1 MDDTH
6 ALGVFSSPEAASEAL
21 ASPNNPT
28 VKSRPLNMASTA
40 SKLKAKSVC
49 ELLLPYKARPATS
62 TAPARRLLQ
71 VTSEKDNGNNIF
83 LIFLITSLVGAW
95 LGQES
100 AGGLEGGARSVE
112 GGDQK

>member
-21 ASPNNPT
+21 ATPNNPT

-71 VTSEKDNGNNIF
+71 VTSKKTIAIISFGKSPTPPI
-83 LIFLITSLVGAW
+83 S
-95 LGQES
+95 
-100 AGGLEGGARSVE
+100 
-112 GGDQK
+112 

>member
-1 MDDTH
+1 MIRIVSHLYPHYRWEIKWVDDTH

-21 ASPNNPT
+21 ATPNNPT

-71 VTSEKDNGNNIF
+71 VTSEKDNGSNIF
-83 LIFLITSLVGAW
+83 W
-95 LGQES
+95 
-100 AGGLEGGARSVE
+100 
-112 GGDQK
+112 